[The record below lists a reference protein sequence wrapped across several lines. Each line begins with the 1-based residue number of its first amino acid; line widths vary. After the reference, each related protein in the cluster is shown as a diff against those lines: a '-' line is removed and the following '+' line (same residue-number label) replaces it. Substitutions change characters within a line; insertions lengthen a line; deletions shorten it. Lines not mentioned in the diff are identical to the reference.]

1 MIAFDPELVRSFADK
16 VVFDIKQSMDVS
28 GVTASGKFNRSLDA
42 NVTDKEVLVTGLKYA
57 GAIESGRKP
66 SSGGTGILRA
76 LIRSW
81 IDDKGIIPTG
91 GISKDSL
98 AYLITR
104 KIHQE
109 GTRLYNGT
117 DFYGRSKPSRVI
129 RGVVKDGRIE
139 ELGSD
144 LMINYVKQI
153 KSELFDGINSNG

>member
-1 MIAFDPELVRSFADK
+1 MIAFDPELVRSFADN
-16 VVFDIKQSMDVS
+16 VVLDIKQSMDVS

-42 NVTDKEVLVTGLKYA
+42 NVTDKEVLITGLKYA

-109 GTRLYNGT
+109 GTRLYNGN

-153 KSELFDGINSNG
+153 KSELFDGINSNS

>member
-1 MIAFDPELVRSFADK
+1 MIQFDPELLKSFATDT
-16 VVFDIKQSMDVS
+16 VADIRQSMDVS
-28 GVTASGKFNRSLDA
+28 GVTASGKFNRSLESD
-42 NVTDKEVLVTGLKYA
+42 VTDKEVLITGLKYA

-66 SSGGTGILRA
+66 SSGGTGVLRA

-104 KIHQE
+104 KIHKE

-117 DFYGRSKPSRVI
+117 DFYGRSKPSKVI
-129 RGVVKDGRIE
+129 AGVVKDGRIQ

-144 LMINYVKQI
+144 LMLNYVKQI
-153 KSELFDGINSNG
+153 KSEIFNGINSNG

>member
-117 DFYGRSKPSRVI
+117 DYYGRSKPSRVI

-139 ELGSD
+139 ELGLD
-144 LMINYVKQI
+144 LMVNYVKQI

>member
-104 KIHQE
+104 KIHQD

-144 LMINYVKQI
+144 LMVNYVKQI

>member
-1 MIAFDPELVRSFADK
+1 MIAFDSDILKSFADK
-16 VVFDIKQSMDVS
+16 VIVDIRQSMDVN
-28 GVTASGKFNRSLDA
+28 GVTASGRFNKSLTSE
-42 NVTDKEVLVTGLKYA
+42 VTNNEVVITGFKYA

-66 SSGGTGILRA
+66 SGGGAGILRA

-81 IDDKGIIPTG
+81 IDDKGIVPTG

-104 KIHQE
+104 KIHQD

-129 RGVVKDGRIE
+129 QGVVKDGRIE
-139 ELGSD
+139 QLGLELM
-144 LMINYVKQI
+144 LNYVKQI
-153 KSELFDGINSNG
+153 KSELFNGNNSNS

>member
-1 MIAFDPELVRSFADK
+1 MIQFDPELVRSFADK

-109 GTRLYNGT
+109 GTRLYRGT
-117 DFYGRSKPSRVI
+117 DYYGRSKPSRVI

>member
-1 MIAFDPELVRSFADK
+1 MIQFDPEIIKSFGINAVAD
-16 VVFDIKQSMDVS
+16 IRQSMDDS
-28 GVTASGKFNRSLDA
+28 GVTASGKFNKSLKLQL
-42 NVTDKEVLVTGLKYA
+42 TDKEIVITGLKYA

-66 SSGGTGILRA
+66 GGVPSVSVFRE
-76 LIRSW
+76 W
-81 IDDKGIIPTG
+81 IDVKRIIPDSGNTE
-91 GISKDSL
+91 KDKMSF
-98 AYLITR
+98 AWAVR
-104 KIHQE
+104 KTVE
-109 GTRLYNGT
+109 KKGTLLHRGT